1 MPGEEEVSFMVVI
14 NHFQNKNSISQP
26 GEPQTDGKEDSTSTS
41 GARGE
46 NEK

>member
-1 MPGEEEVSFMVVI
+1 MPGEKEFAFMVVF
-14 NHFQNKNSISQP
+14 HFQNKYSISPP